1 MRKIL
6 GGILLCSV
14 LFTSVFASSREELAA
29 NFLASK
35 WVITDKSSNPS
46 EYRLSDT
53 ITRKETMKIVAK
65 LAGATVT
72 EKCDGKFTDVVNDW
86 GCKYIEWALSVW
98 FISAGNGT
106 FRPDDNITKT
116 EAMKLI
122 FKARNIAK
130 IYTTDNWQKDYA
142 DTAYDLGIVSSKYS
156 DYNSDAK
163 RGWIFESVY
172 NTYSPLERS
181 TYSSEQ

>member
-1 MRKIL
+1 MKKVFAIV
-6 GGILLCSV
+6 LLFSV
-14 LFTSVFASSREELAA
+14 LFSSAFALSREELAA

-35 WVITDKSSNPS
+35 SVITDKSSNPS

-65 LAGATVT
+65 LAGASVV
-72 EKCDGKFTDVVNDW
+72 EKCEGKFSDVVNDW
-86 GCKYIEWALSVW
+86 GCKYIERALSVW
-98 FISAGNGT
+98 FISAGNGK

-130 IYTTDNWQKDYA
+130 IYNTENWQKDYA
-142 DTAYDLGIVSSKYS
+142 DTAYDLGIAPSKYT

-163 RGWIFESVY
+163 RGWIFESAY